1 MIYQIYPKK
10 DTTIYEKINSLNT
23 GLDAILEVSK
33 TLESVLDTN
42 NIPTLQSYAPRILM
56 QFDYSDLNTLID
68 AGFNT
73 SSIDSK
79 YELRLYAVQEK
90 QLPTEFTLEVDT
102 ISGSWYMGLGRY
114 DCIPYVTSGSSWK

>member
-33 TLESVLDTN
+33 TLESVLDTS
-42 NIPTLQSYAPRILM
+42 NIPTLQSYASRILM

-73 SSIDSK
+73 ASIDSK

-102 ISGSWYMGLGRY
+102 ISGS
-114 DCIPYVTSGSSWK
+114 CIS